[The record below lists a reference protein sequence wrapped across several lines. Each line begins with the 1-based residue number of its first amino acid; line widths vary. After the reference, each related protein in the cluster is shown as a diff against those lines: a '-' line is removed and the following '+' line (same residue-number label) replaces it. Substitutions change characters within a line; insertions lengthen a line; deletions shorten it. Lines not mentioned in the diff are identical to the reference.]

1 MELLKLKTNYKDQF
15 YKSFENNPEHQ
26 WIVKNK
32 DVQKCFQLLFDEFR
46 DEHFKF
52 FTKNKVSF
60 IYSHAELSFAVGNL
74 KNEFVV
80 VIFPDLFKMM
90 STTLITEASAT
101 LAHELGH
108 IFYRHHEKAVNRL
121 KAQIEADSFATE
133 LGFKEDLK
141 RTLLRFS
148 HLPEVQYRLEFL
160 K

>member
-1 MELLKLKTNYKDQF
+1 MEILKSFTNYKDQF
-15 YKSFENNPEHQ
+15 YKNFKNNPEHE
-26 WIVKNK
+26 WIFKNK
-32 DVQKCFQLLFDEFR
+32 EVEKCFQLIFDEFK
-46 DEHFKF
+46 DEHFRY

-74 KNEFVV
+74 KNEYVIVV
-80 VIFPDLFKMM
+80 FPDLFKMM

-108 IFYRHHEKAVNRL
+108 IFYKHHERKINRL
-121 KAQIEADSFATE
+121 KAQIEADSFASQ
-133 LGFKEDLK
+133 LGFKDDLK

-148 HLPEVQYRLEFL
+148 HLKEVQYRLEFL